1 MQEFASIAYSFLEGF
16 FLTSY
21 FKKYCHSIY
30 LATKSHEDIEYENFI
45 MRNIGIM
52 AIMAFMLTNKKKYIN
67 SLETGGIRVGML
79 ENGEQKCRGLEI

>member
-1 MQEFASIAYSFLEGF
+1 
-16 FLTSY
+16 
-21 FKKYCHSIY
+21 
-30 LATKSHEDIEYENFI
+30 
-45 MRNIGIM
+45 M